1 MFYTSST
8 SRRGLVYKYTS
19 SKECLRGSDYFQ
31 ATVSPP
37 SAAPPH
43 SAALFTVTPMQSDK
57 VEQKRKS
64 FSVKPPKNVQSCIA
78 PSQQCYTYCYC
89 LCPQS
94 QTANSNTIRQDGA
107 AVKKHHR
114 IETHKCSMWRNF
126 NLMSQP
132 DGRVGSLD
140 V

>member
-1 MFYTSST
+1 MSYTSST

-78 PSQQCYTYCYC
+78 PSQQCYTHYCC
-89 LCPQS
+89 LCPQTKT
-94 QTANSNTIRQDGA
+94 QTQIPNYNTMRQNGTGVKNTIEFAMQIA
-107 AVKKHHR
+107 
-114 IETHKCSMWRNF
+114 KCEVF
-126 NLMSQP
+126 TKL
-132 DGRVGSLD
+132 
-140 V
+140 